1 MNALLRFMH
10 QFLSTTPFDLYEL
23 ALFQLVAKHRNLTK
37 AAAAAGLTQS
47 AITRQLQGMENSLGI
62 TLVERTTRSV
72 RLTAA
77 GEFLLHDAARLL
89 GDVESTLDH
98 LKVEFGGAKKTV
110 RVGVSQSVSL
120 SYLPGF
126 FHANLRRCPDTA
138 CHVSS
143 QNSGEILSAIEAHEL
158 DIGVI
163 CPPRYLPRTVTVT
176 HRFKDSFTL
185 VAPAD
190 IAKTIPQSSNKSTW
204 RNWAEKQMWLLIK
217 DSTNTGE
224 RLRKWINQCGWRVSP
239 SMELDNF
246 DLIIN
251 LVALG
256 MGVSFLPIRALALYR
271 NKRNLQRIRLRTRF
285 ERELVVVIRRH
296 RKIPDY
302 LNQFVSNI
310 LF

>member
-1 MNALLRFMH
+1 MH

-37 AAAAAGLTQS
+37 AAEAAGLTQS
-47 AITRQLQGMENSLGI
+47 AITRQLQGMEKSLGI

-77 GEFLLHDAARLL
+77 GEFLLSDATRLL
-89 GDVESTLDH
+89 GDVESTLDR
-98 LKVEFGGAKKTV
+98 LKVEFGDAKKIV

-126 FHANLRRCPDTA
+126 FHANLRRCPEIA

-143 QNSGEILSAIEAHEL
+143 QNSGGILSAIEAHEL
-158 DIGVI
+158 DIGVL

-176 HRFKDSFTL
+176 HRFKDAFTL
-185 VAPAD
+185 VASAE
-190 IAKTIPQSSNKSTW
+190 IAKSTPQSGSKPAWKT
-204 RNWAEKQMWLLIK
+204 WAEKQTWLLLK
-217 DSTNTGE
+217 DSTNTGKH
-224 RLRKWINQCGWRVSP
+224 LRKWIDQIAWRVSP

-256 MGVSFLPIRALALYR
+256 MGASFVPMRALALYR

-296 RKIPDY
+296 RKIPEH
-302 LNQFVSNI
+302 LKQFVSNI